1 MKTLAILAI
10 ALCPLSVMGQS
21 IVGKWQLM
29 KESTCIEN
37 EIVEESDTED
47 ELVADMKSRSRG
59 EMQVLTFKDKN
70 AVEENTKIINK
81 RKSYNSKSMLYKF
94 TGTTLHILDKRSQTI
109 IDSFSVEKLSADSL
123 IISNTQRACDTKVFV
138 KIK

>member
-10 ALCPLSVMGQS
+10 ALCPLSIMGQS